1 MKLPNVRDVDNVRD
15 GVGIMQFTEGYWRER
30 IAKDIEKLLDH
41 REDYCDEYDQAIMR
55 AAECVRFPNE

>member
-1 MKLPNVRDVDNVRD
+1 MRLPNEQDR
-15 GVGIMQFTEGYWRER
+15 VGIMQFMEKHWRER

-41 REDYCDEYDQAIMR
+41 REKFCDDYNEAIMR

>member
-1 MKLPNVRDVDNVRD
+1 MMIKPDVNDEANFPFSWLFVE
-15 GVGIMQFTEGYWRER
+15 INIRER

-41 REDYCDEYDQAIMR
+41 REEFCDDYNEAIMR